1 MLAFV
6 DDIFGDVA
14 EVLDALCVFHV
25 CSLCGKCYGVYGG
38 GDGKWINKRCRSGR
52 VMCPI
57 VFSSSLLMAFS
68 M

>member
-25 CSLCGKCYGVYGG
+25 CSLCGKCYGVYGVMV
-38 GDGKWINKRCRSGR
+38 SGLIR
-52 VMCPI
+52 G
-57 VFSSSLLMAFS
+57 AGREG
-68 M
+68 